1 MALWQ
6 AWNETF
12 CFSQPWCLDMNEA
25 SNLRTRERK
34 GYPIKLFCLL
44 SNLKLLLLIWTWQ
57 SSRTLYGVEFLV
69 LFSSCSFCL
78 ALELSL
84 KSHQMT
90 IVFNK
95 NENWEKNEVV
105 LMKTVVIWWLLRMTS
120 GVKSIKTVGYNG
132 VRMVFVLDFWHFRV
146 WNISWVW
153 NSENIIYLKL
163 GSDKLSSN

>member
-1 MALWQ
+1 MKEIVNSFFCQ
-6 AWNETF
+6 NFHNFHAWITPISIYFISQYSVVSISISPTVRPEF
-12 CFSQPWCLDMNEA
+12 FS
-25 SNLRTRERK
+25 
-34 GYPIKLFCLL
+34 
-44 SNLKLLLLIWTWQ
+44 
-57 SSRTLYGVEFLV
+57 
-69 LFSSCSFCL
+69 L
-78 ALELSL
+78 ALLSL

-105 LMKTVVIWWLLRMTS
+105 LMKTSSFWTKTVVIWWLLRMTS

-132 VRMVFVLDFWHFRV
+132 VGMVFVLDFWHFRV